1 MTDDTPAG
9 GQEAISASEL
19 QPVFDSV
26 HDAVVIH
33 DREGNVVETNQAA
46 ADMYGY
52 SQEELRNRE
61 VVTPSSGTPPYTQE
75 NARKR
80 IERAVEGENQTFEWQ
95 GQDRDGNVFWV
106 EISLART
113 VVDDEVRVI
122 AIIRDTDDRKEAERR
137 FETLIDNL
145 PGIAYRCRTG
155 PGWPMLF
162 VGGRSEELTGYRAE
176 TIESGDVSWG
186 DDLIH
191 PDDRERVREAV
202 ESAAAADEPF
212 EFTYRIRAAD
222 GEIRW
227 VWERGQH
234 VEAPRQPTAVLEG
247 FITDVTER
255 KRYEQQLTKQRDS
268 LGVLNQVVRHDI
280 RNDMTV
286 VRGRAGLLE
295 EHVEEEGDADLE
307 AIQEAAENAIELT
320 KTARDISRT
329 MLSTE
334 ADVGPVRLDRHLR
347 ASVEDVKSKF
357 DDAVVSVDD
366 PIPDVR
372 VRGNDLLEAV
382 FRNLIQNGIV
392 HNDKEAPEVHAS
404 VTHTDGE
411 VTVAIEDNGPGIPD
425 DRKDVIFGKGE
436 KGLDSPGAGMGL
448 YLVRTLVDQY
458 GGEVR
463 VEDANPDGAVFVVT
477 LIAERGSDP
486 AKGPTMRTG

>member
-1 MTDDTPAG
+1 MTDDTPVG
-9 GQEAISASEL
+9 GQEVISASEL
-19 QPVFDSV
+19 QTVFDSI
-26 HDAVVIH
+26 HDAIIIH
-33 DREGNVVETNQAA
+33 DREGNVVEANQAA
-46 ADMYGY
+46 TDMYGY
-52 SQEELRNRE
+52 SRAELRNEE
-61 VVTPSSGTPPYTQE
+61 VVTPSSGNPPYTQE

-95 GQDRDGNVFWV
+95 GRDSDGNVFWEEV
-106 EISLART
+106 SLART
-113 VVDDEVRVI
+113 AVGGEVRVI
-122 AIIRDTDDRKEAERR
+122 AIIRDIDDRKEAERR

-145 PGIAYRCRTG
+145 PGIVYRCRTG
-155 PGWPMLF
+155 PGWPMIF
-162 VGGRSEELTGYRAE
+162 VGGQSEELTGYRTE

-186 DDLIH
+186 DDLVH
-191 PDDRERVREAV
+191 PDDRERIREAV

-222 GEIRW
+222 GETRW

-234 VEAPRQPTAVLEG
+234 VDVPRRPMAVLEG

-255 KRYEQQLTKQRDS
+255 KRYEQQLKEQRDS

-286 VRGRAGLLE
+286 ARGRANLLE
-295 EHVEEEGDADLE
+295 AHVEEEGHADLE
-307 AIQEAAENAIELT
+307 AIQEATENAIELT
-320 KTARDISRT
+320 KTARDLSRT

-347 ASVEDVKSKF
+347 ASIEDVRSKF
-357 DDAVVSVDD
+357 DGAVVSVDD

-392 HNDKEAPEVHAS
+392 HNDKEVPEVRVS
-404 VTHTDGE
+404 VMHTDGE
-411 VTVAIEDNGPGIPD
+411 VTVTIEDNGPGIPD
-425 DRKDVIFGKGE
+425 NRKEVIFGKGE
-436 KGLDSPGAGMGL
+436 KGLDSPGAGIGL

-458 GGEVR
+458 GGDVR
-463 VEDANPDGAVFVVT
+463 VEDADPDGAVFVVS
-477 LIAERGSDP
+477 LIAE
-486 AKGPTMRTG
+486 